1 MKGVFWRKLSVVPA
15 LLTILWA
22 GSGNAG
28 ESLMVGVLADNPP
41 MVFRDADTKIVGY
54 DVDVLQEVG
63 RRIGKTMQF
72 KVINWDQKTEEL
84 NGKQIDVIASG
95 LSITEER
102 KKIYAFTDPVV
113 QKYTQMLI
121 VNTASPIKERDD
133 LGGKTVCVMEGAS
146 AGELV
151 QDFRSASGQTAK
163 VQTAPTME
171 GCLIQLT
178 AGETDSA
185 VMDGVTCEYYIK
197 HNPGQ
202 FRIVPGALSK
212 RQTAFAL
219 RLEDRALL
227 GTFNDALK
235 AMEADGTMKRLRERW
250 LGDIN

>member
-1 MKGVFWRKLSVVPA
+1 MKGFFWKKLSVVPA

-22 GSGNAG
+22 GSANA
-28 ESLMVGVLADNPP
+28 EETLMVGVLADNPP

-121 VNTASPIKERDD
+121 VNTASPIKARDD

-146 AGELV
+146 A
-151 QDFRSASGQTAK
+151 S
-163 VQTAPTME
+163 
-171 GCLIQLT
+171 
-178 AGETDSA
+178 
-185 VMDGVTCEYYIK
+185 
-197 HNPGQ
+197 
-202 FRIVPGALSK
+202 SK
-212 RQTAFAL
+212 
-219 RLEDRALL
+219 DR
-227 GTFNDALK
+227 K
-235 AMEADGTMKRLRERW
+235 SVV
-250 LGDIN
+250 